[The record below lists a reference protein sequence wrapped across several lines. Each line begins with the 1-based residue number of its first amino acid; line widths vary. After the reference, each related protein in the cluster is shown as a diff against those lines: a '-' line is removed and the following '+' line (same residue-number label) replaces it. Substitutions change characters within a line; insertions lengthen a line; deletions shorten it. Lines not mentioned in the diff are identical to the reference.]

1 MLYFQ
6 KKHELHLTMQNDRLE
21 SIQYLRAIAALMVVV
36 AHTIHTQFDGRADF
50 GKQLELAGIFGQT
63 GVWMFFC
70 ISGFI
75 MVYTTNPKGKKL
87 ITSTD
92 FMWRRFARIAPLY
105 WLMSSIYLC
114 KLIFTHEAPS
124 PSRIISSF
132 AFFPTLDSE
141 GRIQPFYGLGWTLN
155 YEFFFY
161 VILASCLTFGP
172 RRGSWLAIS
181 VLLVLTAYGTT
192 LSSINSGSNYIDI
205 AAKFW
210 TKPIILF
217 FVVGMLIAKVRLSLE
232 KNAKSSIIVA
242 PWAILLIL
250 TPSLLLLCAS
260 WAGNPNRFLES
271 RGVIACLSVFLA
283 ILIEDKND
291 TFLHRLFLRLGE
303 ASFSIYLT
311 HSFLV
316 GPIGRIWAH
325 HFSSEWWPFAA
336 LILLILTSAMG
347 ITVYLLIEKPV
358 TKWVTN
364 FRTS

>member
-1 MLYFQ
+1 
-6 KKHELHLTMQNDRLE
+6 
-21 SIQYLRAIAALMVVV
+21 
-36 AHTIHTQFDGRADF
+36 
-50 GKQLELAGIFGQT
+50 
-63 GVWMFFC
+63 
-70 ISGFI
+70 
-75 MVYTTNPKGKKL
+75 
-87 ITSTD
+87 
-92 FMWRRFARIAPLY
+92 
-105 WLMSSIYLC
+105 
-114 KLIFTHEAPS
+114 
-124 PSRIISSF
+124 
-132 AFFPTLDSE
+132 
-141 GRIQPFYGLGWTLN
+141 
-155 YEFFFY
+155 
-161 VILASCLTFGP
+161 LTFGP